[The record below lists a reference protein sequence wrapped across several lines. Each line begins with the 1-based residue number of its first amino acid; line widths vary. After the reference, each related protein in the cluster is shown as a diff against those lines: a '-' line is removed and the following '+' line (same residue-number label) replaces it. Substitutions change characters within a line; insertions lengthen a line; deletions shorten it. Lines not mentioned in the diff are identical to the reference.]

1 MSAQR
6 GYDDENT
13 VGFDELPASSSKPS
27 GAWKSAV
34 AVILS
39 LVILVGG
46 GYFAYTKI
54 VAAYHSATGAAD
66 FTGNG
71 KDDIII
77 KIPSGAGAES
87 VGEML
92 LEANVIASTKAFS
105 RAVSRNPEAI
115 SRMQAANYQLR
126 TELPAAEA
134 LRRLGDPAYIVQ
146 NFVTIPEGYRIDQI
160 TTRLNETTGV
170 SVEDLTAVI
179 EAPGEL
185 GLPDW
190 GQGATE
196 GYLFPD
202 TYSYDHDPTALAL
215 LGAMAARFNAVTGE
229 LDFVAKAA
237 ALGISPHDAVTI
249 ASIIEREVRRPEDR
263 ANVAQVIFNRLEIDM
278 KLEMDST
285 VHFANRRWGE
295 VTTTDEE
302 RNIDSPYNTY
312 KYTGLPPGAI
322 SAPGRSSLEAAVNP
336 SVGNYLYFVSVNM
349 DTGETKFATTYEE
362 HLRNVAE
369 FQNWCQANPG
379 KC

>member
-6 GYDDENT
+6 GYDDGNA
-13 VGFDELPASSSKPS
+13 VGFDGLPSSSGKPS
-27 GAWKSAV
+27 NAWKGAIAV
-34 AVILS
+34 VLS

-46 GYFAYTKI
+46 GYFAYTK
-54 VAAYHSATGAAD
+54 VLSAYREATGAAD
-66 FTGNG
+66 FTGDG
-71 KDDIII
+71 KDDIVI
-77 KIPSGAGAES
+77 KVPSGATAATM
-87 VGEML
+87 GEIL
-92 LEANVIASTKAFS
+92 LDANVIASTKAFS
-105 RAVSRNPEAI
+105 RAVDKNPEAI

-215 LGAMAARFNAVTGE
+215 LGAMANRFNAVTSE

-322 SAPGRSSLEAAVNP
+322 SAPGRSSLDAAVNP

-349 DTGETKFATTYEE
+349 DTGETKFAATYEE
-362 HLRNVAE
+362 HKQNVAE

>member
-1 MSAQR
+1 MTAQR
-6 GYDDENT
+6 GYDDEDS
-13 VGFDELPASSSKPS
+13 VGFDDLPASHAKPS
-27 GAWKSAV
+27 NAWKGALAV
-34 AVILS
+34 LLS
-39 LVILVGG
+39 LGILIGG
-46 GYFAYTKI
+46 GYFVYTKAI
-54 VAAYHSATGAAD
+54 SAYHAATGAAD

-77 KIPSGAGAES
+77 KIPSGATADS
-87 VGEML
+87 VGELL
-92 LEANVIASTKAFS
+92 LESNVIASTKAFA
-105 RAVSRNPEAI
+105 RAVNKNPGAFAQ
-115 SRMQAANYQLR
+115 MQAANYQLR

-134 LRRLGDPAYIVQ
+134 LRRLGDPSYIVQ

-160 TTRLNETTGV
+160 ITRMNETTGV
-170 SVEDLTAVI
+170 STDDLTAVI
-179 EAPGEL
+179 ESPGDL
-185 GLPDW
+185 GLPSW

-215 LGAMAARFNAVTGE
+215 LSAMAARFNSVTDE
-229 LDFVAKAA
+229 LDFVVRAE
-237 ALGISPHDAVTI
+237 ALGVSPHDAVTI

-263 ANVAQVIFNRLEIDM
+263 ASVAQVIFNRLEIGM

-312 KYTGLPPGAI
+312 RYEGLPPGAI

-336 SVGNYLYFVSVNM
+336 SVGNYLYFVSVNL
-349 DTGETKFATTYEE
+349 DTGETKFAVTYEE
-362 HLRNVAE
+362 HLQNVAE